1 MRCTPPHPPVVP
13 ELICL
18 AQGMTPHG
26 LSCSTYRAL
35 VGLAMTT
42 HPVRSHFGR
51 SANVVAVSERAF
63 FFHRADE
70 RTIGPPWLSNPLTR
84 INKLEKGR
92 SRVQKHSSHS
102 FCFNARFFFPLFFL
116 HSRSAWKN
124 NLGSDFS
131 HSRLHY
137 CLSLKNLIPQAAQSW
152 KHSIKWA

>member
-116 HSRSAWKN
+116 HSRSAWEIIWAVTSLTLAFITVYPRKTW
-124 NLGSDFS
+124 F
-131 HSRLHY
+131 RKQ
-137 CLSLKNLIPQAAQSW
+137 LSLENIQ
-152 KHSIKWA
+152 

>member
-1 MRCTPPHPPVVP
+1 MRCNPPHPPVVP

-63 FFHRADE
+63 FSIEQMR
-70 RTIGPPWLSNPLTR
+70 GPLDRRGSVTR
-84 INKLEKGR
+84 
-92 SRVQKHSSHS
+92 
-102 FCFNARFFFPLFFL
+102 
-116 HSRSAWKN
+116 
-124 NLGSDFS
+124 
-131 HSRLHY
+131 
-137 CLSLKNLIPQAAQSW
+137 
-152 KHSIKWA
+152 